1 MYNGDLEM
9 PVTFS
14 KRDSAFGGDAAVG
27 RRSDDLLAE
36 LGGVAKAIRMP
47 MPPKGPVK
55 KAPTLA
61 RAGPQ
66 PPKGSLVP
74 LAPGIES
81 GAVTKRL
88 SEVAGLFSKA
98 DPVHAWNGG
107 TPPIG
112 KCGAK
117 IGAFSKT
124 SGAVTCK
131 RCAKLISHVA
141 KADRSVDPEDRRQR
155 RLGALSAAAGIG
167 GGTQIRR
174 GVKEIRADTK
184 ALGDM
189 PHDMVMPRNASTRAK
204 HKFEQ
209 QDTAVQRVRGA
220 LRGGHGVLVRRAP
233 GLRTAGGSALV
244 AGAAG
249 LMADHH
255 KRRWK

>member
-61 RAGPQ
+61 RVGPQ

-88 SEVAGLFSKA
+88 SDLAVSKA
-98 DPVHAWNGG
+98 N
-107 TPPIG
+107 
-112 KCGAK
+112 
-117 IGAFSKT
+117 
-124 SGAVTCK
+124 
-131 RCAKLISHVA
+131 
-141 KADRSVDPEDRRQR
+141 RSVDPEDRRQR

-174 GVKEIRADTK
+174 GVREIRADTK